1 MLIAVFKNEL
11 TVLFTIIFGTLLLP
25 ISTAHTDTQQVVY
38 TTSTLRS
45 VQPPTVAL
53 NVALLASAGGCRAAI
68 DQRHTDTDEI
78 ALPNTMPAVTMKHRQ
93 TDRGISKA

>member
-45 VQPPTVAL
+45 VQPTTVAL

-68 DQRHTDTDEI
+68 DR
-78 ALPNTMPAVTMKHRQ
+78 
-93 TDRGISKA
+93 